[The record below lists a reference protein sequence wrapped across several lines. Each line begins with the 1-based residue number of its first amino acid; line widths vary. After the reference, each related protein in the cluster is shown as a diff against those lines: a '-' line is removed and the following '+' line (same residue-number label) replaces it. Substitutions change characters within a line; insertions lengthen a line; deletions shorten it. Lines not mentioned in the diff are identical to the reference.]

1 MLEMAASKVSLVL
14 LRVEMLAFCSTVA
27 TCLMTVCLALV
38 CCIVVRLGSKLD
50 SACLWVAVRW
60 TGLWMIGYELL
71 TVSSIA

>member
-38 CCIVVRLGSKLD
+38 CCIVVRLGSKLN
-50 SACLWVAVRW
+50 SACLWVALRW
-60 TGLWMIGYELL
+60 TRLWIIGNELL